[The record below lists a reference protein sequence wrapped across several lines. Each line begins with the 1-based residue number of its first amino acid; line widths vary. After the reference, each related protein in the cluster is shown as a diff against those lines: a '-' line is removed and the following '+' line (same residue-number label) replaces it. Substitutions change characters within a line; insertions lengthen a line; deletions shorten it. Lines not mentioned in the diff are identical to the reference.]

1 MIYMMCEN
9 KTNIH
14 VSTTH
19 TYINQIYHPKQN
31 VTPPPSSIFT
41 TQDPHNGPKLPGL
54 HMIASLSHRLEEKL
68 DKSKQS
74 VNDDSLNFRDEDDD
88 DEEDDDEADIFKQV
102 SLAHLYTF

>member
-1 MIYMMCEN
+1 
-9 KTNIH
+9 
-14 VSTTH
+14 
-19 TYINQIYHPKQN
+19 
-31 VTPPPSSIFT
+31 
-41 TQDPHNGPKLPGL
+41 
-54 HMIASLSHRLEEKL
+54 MIASLSHRLEEKL